1 MSSFLGKPSSQ
12 TASQDDAEHSHRLR
26 SMWQEFQNAFIE
38 CDPSNLTKIANKA
51 RAKALSLANKT
62 KTSHIG
68 SVLSCI
74 DILTLLY
81 HLKEKQESTS
91 ESSQFEI
98 ILSKGHAAM
107 AVYSVLFTLGE
118 ISTDNIENYCA
129 DGQLLYGHVDHK
141 AHSWIPLSTGSLG
154 HGFPFGLGMAIAHGR
169 TEPKKHVF
177 VLISD
182 GELNEGTTWESALIA
197 SALSLENITV
207 LIDYNKIQSFGR
219 VEEVLPIEP
228 LEDKWKSFGWECRR
242 VDGHDFSQMASAI
255 SNITNRTALIL
266 DTIKGKGVSF
276 MEDRLEWHYKSP
288 DNHELSKAIWELNS
302 QMDEE

>member
-1 MSSFLGKPSSQ
+1 MQ
-12 TASQDDAEHSHRLR
+12 QD
-26 SMWQEFQNAFIE
+26 FQKAFIS
-38 CDPSNLTKIANKA
+38 CNPSDLTRIANRA
-51 RAKALSLANKT
+51 RIEALGLANKT

-68 SVLSCI
+68 SALSCI

-81 HLKEKQESTS
+81 HLRKTQKLTTEG
-91 ESSQFEI
+91 SQFEI

-107 AVYSVLFTLGE
+107 AVYSVLFSLGE
-118 ISTDNIENYCA
+118 IPKDNFENYCA
-129 DGQLLYGHVDHK
+129 DGQVLYGHVDHK
-141 AHSWIPLSTGSLG
+141 AHSWIPISTGSLG
-154 HGFPFGLGMAIAHGR
+154 HGFPFGLGMAIAHERAGS
-169 TEPKKHVF
+169 KKHTF
-177 VLISD
+177 VIISD

-228 LEDKWKSFGWECRR
+228 LEDKWKSFGWDCRR
-242 VDGHDFSQMASAI
+242 VDGHDFSELI
-255 SNITNRTALIL
+255 SSISSITNRTALIL

-288 DNHELSKAIWELNS
+288 NADELSRAILELNS
-302 QMDEE
+302 QLD

>member
-1 MSSFLGKPSSQ
+1 MFQKF
-12 TASQDDAEHSHRLR
+12 QDALLS
-26 SMWQEFQNAFIE
+26 
-38 CDPSNLTKIANKA
+38 CDPLDLTKIANRA
-51 RAKALSLANKT
+51 RIEALSMANKT

-81 HLKEKQESTS
+81 HLKKIQESTT
-91 ESSQFEI
+91 ESPQFEI

-107 AVYSVLFTLGE
+107 AIYSVLFSLGE
-118 ISTDNIENYCA
+118 ISQENFENYCV
-129 DGQLLYGHVDHK
+129 DGQLLYGHIDHK

-154 HGFPFGLGMAIAHGR
+154 HGLPFGLGMAIAQERNGS
-169 TEPKKHVF
+169 KKHVF
-177 VLISD
+177 VIISD

-197 SALSLENITV
+197 NALSLENITV

-228 LEDKWKSFGWECRR
+228 LEDKWKSFGWECQR
-242 VDGHDFSQMASAI
+242 VDGHDFSQLVSSI
-255 SNITNRTALIL
+255 SSITNRTALVL

-288 DNHELSKAIWELNS
+288 DTDELSRAIWELNS
-302 QMDEE
+302 QLGEQ